1 MTQPPVLALWCCP
14 PNKYTYIPSIRNTWE
29 VQIISIKL
37 EIRDSNILRMSD
49 AVSRYGFPQLVGQK
63 HWWITMQKS
72 AFLSQKKGASGPGT
86 PKDGWDRQHC
96 SAAHVP
102 VLQHTEGSVDMLPLN
117 NSLSLFQVT
126 HARTYG
132 WNRDP
137 GPVIHGSP
145 LKVTSAHSLGN
156 CCFFKEQ

>member
-29 VQIISIKL
+29 VQIILIKL

-72 AFLSQKKGASGPGT
+72 AFLSQKKRGQRPWDSQGWLRPTALLGSSCSRATAHRGLRGHAPTQQFPVPLPGNT
-86 PKDGWDRQHC
+86 CKNLRVEQRSWSRYPRISTQGNFC
-96 SAAHVP
+96 SF
-102 VLQHTEGSVDMLPLN
+102 T
-117 NSLSLFQVT
+117 
-126 HARTYG
+126 R
-132 WNRDP
+132 
-137 GPVIHGSP
+137 
-145 LKVTSAHSLGN
+145 
-156 CCFFKEQ
+156 